1 MLKLLF
7 IFNLKDKRV
16 GLDFKLSTNNLNAM
30 YKMTVDDA
38 IEKDE
43 LMEYATD
50 DNIKNLMEVTKFIR
64 DNRLYQ
70 TNRLRQF
77 AMKK

>member
-1 MLKLLF
+1 
-7 IFNLKDKRV
+7 
-16 GLDFKLSTNNLNAM
+16 M
-30 YKMTVDDA
+30 YKMTVDDT